1 MDGALASLERL
12 RALESRGD
20 LMTRILLPFTI
31 EADTL
36 EERLM
41 TVMAEDPVDVDGD
54 ELVSLPV
61 LLTVVDGEVVFRG
74 L

>member
-1 MDGALASLERL
+1 M
-12 RALESRGD
+12 
-20 LMTRILLPFTI
+20 
-31 EADTL
+31 AD
-36 EERLM
+36 
-41 TVMAEDPVDVDGD
+41 DPVEVAGD

>member
-1 MDGALASLERL
+1 LFAHPLTGGDRDCLGRLIPGYGA
-12 RALESRGD
+12 D
-20 LMTRILLPFTI
+20 V
-31 EADTL
+31 
-36 EERLM
+36 
-41 TVMAEDPVDVDGD
+41 TVMADDPVDVGGD